1 MAGHR
6 PTIVLVHGAW
16 FGSWVWAEMSG
27 RLETAGIAARTID
40 LPGARRAPGRRDL
53 AGHSSALRSLVASVE
68 GPVAV
73 CAHSYGGVVASQ
85 ALGGLPNLATLIF
98 VAAFM
103 IEPGRSAAD
112 AAAEAAS
119 LSDQPL
125 LVPTLEGKYL
135 SMPPAAAGQ
144 ALFADCAPGQ
154 ISAAAA
160 RLTPEHVGAFTA
172 PLSAAAW
179 RDVPSTY
186 IVARRDRAISPA
198 AQTLWAKNAAWQD
211 EIDSDHSPMLS
222 HPDELA
228 TRLAAAVR
236 RGVA

>member
-1 MAGHR
+1 MTQNR

-16 FGSWVWAEMSG
+16 HGSWIWDEMPG
-27 RLETAGIAARTID
+27 RLAAAGIATRTVD

-53 AGHSSALRSLVASVE
+53 AGHSESLRGLVASIE

-73 CAHSYGGVVASQ
+73 CSHSYGGAVASQ
-85 ALGGLPNLATLIF
+85 ALDGLPNLSTLIF
-98 VAAFM
+98 IAAFM
-103 IEPGRSAAD
+103 IGPGRSAAD
-112 AAAEAAS
+112 AAAEAAG
-119 LSDQPL
+119 LSDQPPL
-125 LVPTLEGKYL
+125 APTLEGKYL
-135 SMPPAAAGQ
+135 SMPAAAAGD
-144 ALFADCAPGQ
+144 ALFADCEPAQ
-154 ISAAAA
+154 IAAAAA

-186 IVARRDRAISPA
+186 IVTSRDRAISPA
-198 AQTLWAKNAAWQD
+198 AQSLWAKNAAWQE

-228 TRLAAAVR
+228 ALVEAAVR
-236 RGVA
+236 RVLP